1 MIMGGGGVMKRI
13 LISLLIALTSSCCHL
28 FQLDS
33 ADTVDV
39 GYSGTLFVKT
49 AGGNCTAFAIGYDT
63 VVTAAH
69 CAPLP
74 NVYMLYKDQVV
85 LGWVSYKDDESDFA
99 IIKTTQYI
107 KDVIPLL
114 PTTLHNRPGAELT
127 SIRYPFYS
135 HGIISFEKGY
145 VIEDFGELIAATG
158 ICLRGESGGPVLNS
172 YGQVI
177 GFCSMVSPR
186 MDIYGDGLS
195 HSHKDLSMI
204 IPIKKVLDAL

>member
-1 MIMGGGGVMKRI
+1 MRKII
-13 LISLLIALTSSCCHL
+13 ISLILALTTSCCHL

-33 ADTVDV
+33 ADQVDV
-39 GYSGTLFVKT
+39 GYSGTVYVQT
-49 AGGNCTAFAIGYDT
+49 AAGNCTGFAIGYDT

-85 LGWVSYKDDESDFA
+85 LGSVSYKDDESDVA
-99 IIKTTQYI
+99 IIKTTQYMR
-107 KDVIPLL
+107 DVIPLL
-114 PTTLHNRPGAELT
+114 PSTSANRPGSELT
-127 SIRYPFYS
+127 AIGYPFYS

-145 VIEDFGELIAATG
+145 VIEDFGESIVATG

-186 MDIYGDGLS
+186 MDIYSDGLS
-195 HSHKDLSMI
+195 HSHKDISLI
-204 IPIKKVLDAL
+204 VPIKKVLEAL

>member
-1 MIMGGGGVMKRI
+1 MRKII
-13 LISLLIALTSSCCHL
+13 ISLILALTTSCCHM
-28 FQLDS
+28 FQLDT

-39 GYSGTLFVKT
+39 GYNGTLFVKT
-49 AGGNCTAFAIGYDT
+49 ARGNCTGFAIGLDT

-69 CAPLP
+69 CVPSP
-74 NVYMLYKDQVV
+74 SVYMLYKDQVV
-85 LGWVSYKDDESDFA
+85 LGSVSYKDDESDVA

-114 PTTLHNRPGAELT
+114 PSTSHNRPGSELT
-127 SIRYPFYS
+127 SIGYPFYS
-135 HGIISFEKGY
+135 NGISSFEKGY
-145 VIEDFGELIAATG
+145 VIEDIGELIVATG

-186 MDIYGDGLS
+186 MDIYSDGLS
-195 HSHKDLSMI
+195 HSHKDISLI
-204 IPIKKVLDAL
+204 VPIKKVLQAL

>member
-1 MIMGGGGVMKRI
+1 MKRI
-13 LISLLIALTSSCCHL
+13 LISILIALTSSCCHL
-28 FQLDS
+28 FQLDT

-49 AGGNCTAFAIGYDT
+49 AGGNCTGFAIDYST

-69 CAPLP
+69 CVPLP
-74 NVYMLYKDQVV
+74 NVYMLYKEQVV
-85 LGWVSYKDDESDFA
+85 LGSVSYKDDVSDVA

-114 PTTLHNRPGAELT
+114 PSTSHNRPGSELT
-127 SIRYPFYS
+127 SIGYPFYS
-135 HGIISFEKGY
+135 HGVTSFEKGHT
-145 VIEDFGELIAATG
+145 IEDFGELIVATG

-204 IPIKKVLDAL
+204 IPIRKVLDVL